1 MRVNKK
7 MGGTYMKR
15 SGETGQVLVLA
26 VIGLTVLMLAA
37 GLSIDMGYLR
47 YERRLMQTA
56 ADSAAIAAATQ
67 LGGDFQDAA
76 TSAAGLNGFSPSNVT
91 PSQVTCPDG
100 QSTNCIQVTVSQSQ
114 PTFFMR
120 IVGNNSVTVS
130 AVAIAK
136 QIPGLGCI
144 YALSA
149 DNDAVTVGTGY
160 HTIVAGGTCGIV
172 DNGGLVV
179 DALHGES
186 HTVYVESIV
195 ATSYNNGGTVTPNP
209 VPPPYQSSDPIA
221 NLIQTPSAPGACTGA
236 PTIYAPAA
244 GQIVAVPSGVYAC
257 GLTLSPTGGTVN
269 LSGLYTIGGSGITI
283 SGSGSVIGDQTN
295 GVTLYVS
302 DNGSTSLTSVSIDA
316 DANADASPPN
326 YGVTVQLQAPSDAS
340 NGIPG
345 VVLFQDSNDSKPAS
359 ITLAGFPPPPRYNRC
374 KITSLGSSVYSCRD
388 PYVNRNQLRWLRR
401 LGFQYG

>member
-1 MRVNKK
+1 
-7 MGGTYMKR
+7 
-15 SGETGQVLVLA
+15 
-26 VIGLTVLMLAA
+26 
-37 GLSIDMGYLR
+37 
-47 YERRLMQTA
+47 
-56 ADSAAIAAATQ
+56 
-67 LGGDFQDAA
+67 
-76 TSAAGLNGFSPSNVT
+76 
-91 PSQVTCPDG
+91 
-100 QSTNCIQVTVSQSQ
+100 
-114 PTFFMR
+114 
-120 IVGNNSVTVS
+120 
-130 AVAIAK
+130 
-136 QIPGLGCI
+136 LGCI

-359 ITLAGFPPPPRYNRC
+359 ITLAGFPPPDTTDARSHLWGVLYTPAATLTLTGISYDGYGGSGSNTDECSDQPRLTTVVAN
-374 KITSLGSSVYSCRD
+374 KLVLDQNLNFSVNDCVWPPVPVST
-388 PYVNRNQLRWLRR
+388 PVPALTQSAVLV
-401 LGFQYG
+401 Q